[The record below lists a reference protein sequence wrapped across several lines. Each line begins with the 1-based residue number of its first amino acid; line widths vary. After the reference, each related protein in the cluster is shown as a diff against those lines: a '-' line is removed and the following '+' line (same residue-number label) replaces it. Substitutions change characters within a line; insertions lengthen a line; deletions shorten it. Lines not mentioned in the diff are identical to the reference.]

1 MIRYVK
7 GIYSMNIN
15 GGIVVETQSGLGLEI
30 FLPANSPIYRY
41 GEGETIM
48 VYTSMIVKEDDIS
61 LYGFHNRDNLEI
73 FERLITVSGVGAK
86 GAMSILSTLEAA
98 ELKRAIAFED
108 AKEIS
113 RANGIGKKTAE
124 RIILELK
131 DKLAKTDIP
140 AYVPPADT
148 ADVSSDSRSEA
159 ITALVALGYTKAE
172 AFNAVA
178 SINDEG
184 LSSEEYIKKALKN
197 QKHLK
202 IHPFIPV
209 YFRPPKR
216 GFPSRTDA

>member
-41 GEGETIM
+41 GEWETIM

-159 ITALVALGYTKAE
+159 ITALVTLGYTKAE

-197 QKHLK
+197 L
-202 IHPFIPV
+202 F
-209 YFRPPKR
+209 
-216 GFPSRTDA
+216 

>member
-159 ITALVALGYTKAE
+159 ITALVTLGYTKEE

-197 QKHLK
+197 L
-202 IHPFIPV
+202 F
-209 YFRPPKR
+209 
-216 GFPSRTDA
+216 

>member
-108 AKEIS
+108 VKEIS

-159 ITALVALGYTKAE
+159 ITALVTLGYTKAE

-197 QKHLK
+197 L
-202 IHPFIPV
+202 F
-209 YFRPPKR
+209 
-216 GFPSRTDA
+216 

>member
-7 GIYSMNIN
+7 GIYSMNIH

-197 QKHLK
+197 L
-202 IHPFIPV
+202 F
-209 YFRPPKR
+209 
-216 GFPSRTDA
+216 

>member
-86 GAMSILSTLEAA
+86 GAMSILGTLEAA

-113 RANGIGKKTAE
+113 RANGIDKKTAE

-197 QKHLK
+197 L
-202 IHPFIPV
+202 F
-209 YFRPPKR
+209 
-216 GFPSRTDA
+216 

>member
-113 RANGIGKKTAE
+113 RANGIVKKTAE

-148 ADVSSDSRSEA
+148 ADVSSVSSDSRSEA

-197 QKHLK
+197 L
-202 IHPFIPV
+202 F
-209 YFRPPKR
+209 
-216 GFPSRTDA
+216 

>member
-140 AYVPPADT
+140 AYVPPADI

-197 QKHLK
+197 L
-202 IHPFIPV
+202 F
-209 YFRPPKR
+209 
-216 GFPSRTDA
+216 

>member
-98 ELKRAIAFED
+98 ELKWAIAFED

-197 QKHLK
+197 L
-202 IHPFIPV
+202 F
-209 YFRPPKR
+209 
-216 GFPSRTDA
+216 

>member
-7 GIYSMNIN
+7 VIYSMNIN

-197 QKHLK
+197 L
-202 IHPFIPV
+202 F
-209 YFRPPKR
+209 
-216 GFPSRTDA
+216 

>member
-159 ITALVALGYTKAE
+159 ITALVTLGYTKAE

-178 SINDEG
+178 SLNDEG

-197 QKHLK
+197 L
-202 IHPFIPV
+202 F
-209 YFRPPKR
+209 
-216 GFPSRTDA
+216 